1 MITVLEA
8 INLSADF
15 LQKKGIQSP
24 RINAEILLAFVLKCK
39 RLQLYLSFDRPLKQN
54 ELDDYR
60 EMIKRR
66 SSFEPLQYITGYVEF
81 YNLEF
86 KVTPAV
92 LIPRPETE
100 ILVETI
106 IGNCNDKITILDIGS
121 GSGIIGISLAV
132 NLENSN
138 VYCTDISDEAIILAK
153 ENAKQHNVISRT
165 TFLKHN
171 IISQPIDFI
180 SVVDVVV
187 SNPPYISKNDFN
199 TLQKEIKNFEPRY
212 ALTDESDGYAFFKI
226 IASKAINKL
235 NYDGKLFFEIAEG
248 QSKTVKN
255 ILLEN
260 SFSNIKIVKDYQN
273 IDRVIYGVKK

>member
-8 INLSADF
+8 INLSTDF

-24 RINAEILLAFVLKCK
+24 RINAELLLASVLKCK

-86 KVTPAV
+86 KVNPAV

-106 IGNCNDKITILDIGS
+106 IGNCNDKITVLDIGS

-132 NLENSN
+132 NLQNSN
-138 VYCTDISDEAIILAK
+138 VYCTDISDDAIILAK
-153 ENAKQHNVISRT
+153 ENAKRHNVISRT
-165 TFLKHN
+165 SFIIHN

-199 TLQKEIKNFEPRY
+199 SLQKEIKNFEPRY
-212 ALTDESDGYAFFKI
+212 ALTDESDGFAFFNI
-226 IASKAINKL
+226 IAAKAKNKL
-235 NYDGKLFFEIAEG
+235 NYGGKLFFEIAEG
-248 QSKTVKN
+248 QSSTVKN
-255 ILLEN
+255 ILQEN
-260 SFSNIKIVKDYQN
+260 SFSDIKIVKDYQN

>member
-8 INLSADF
+8 INLSTDF

-24 RINAEILLAFVLKCK
+24 RINAELLLASVLKCK

-54 ELDDYR
+54 ELDAYR

-86 KVTPAV
+86 KVNPGV

-100 ILVETI
+100 ILIETI
-106 IGNCNDKITILDIGS
+106 MQNCNDKITIIDIGS

-132 NLENSN
+132 NLQNSN
-138 VYCTDISDEAIILAK
+138 VYCTDISEEAIILAK
-153 ENAKQHNVISRT
+153 ENARRHNVISRT
-165 TFLKHN
+165 SFLKHD

-180 SVVDVVV
+180 PAVDVIV
-187 SNPPYISKNDFN
+187 SNPPYISKNDIN
-199 TLQKEIKNFEPRY
+199 TLQKEIKNFEPRC
-212 ALTDESDGYAFFKI
+212 ALTDESDGYTFFKI
-226 IASKAINKL
+226 IATKAINTL
-235 NYDGKLFFEIAEG
+235 NFGGKLFFEISEG
-248 QSKTVKN
+248 QSSTVKN
-255 ILLEN
+255 ILQDN
-260 SFSNIKIVKDYQN
+260 SFSNIEIVKDYQN

>member
-1 MITVLEA
+1 
-8 INLSADF
+8 

-24 RINAEILLAFVLKCK
+24 RINAELLLASVLKCK

-54 ELDDYR
+54 ELDEYR
-60 EMIKRR
+60 KMIKRR
-66 SSFEPLQYITGYVEF
+66 SSFEPLQYITGFVEF

-100 ILVETI
+100 MLVETI
-106 IGNCNDKITILDIGS
+106 IQNCNNEITILDIGS

-132 NLENSN
+132 NLRNST

-153 ENAKQHNVISRT
+153 ENARRHNVISKIS
-165 TFLKHN
+165 FLKHN

-180 SVVDVVV
+180 SFFDVIV

-212 ALTDESDGYAFFKI
+212 TLTDESDGYTFFKI
-226 IASKAINKL
+226 IALKAINKL
-235 NYDGKLFFEIAEG
+235 NEGGKLFFEIGEG
-248 QSKTVKN
+248 QSNTVKN
-255 ILLEN
+255 ILQEN
-260 SFSNIKIVKDYQN
+260 SFSDIRIVKDYQN
-273 IDRVIYGVKK
+273 IDRIIYGVKK